1 MRSNRFQLKKKLFE
15 RTALLSLVLS
25 IVSCERATMT
35 TSSVEK
41 FDTNQE
47 ELDFFEDIERS
58 HVVCNN
64 DALHAFFLLTDKDDG
79 WQTYDERVAEAKRR
93 NWLPSSF
100 DEPSN
105 ESAEVG
111 WVASV
116 SCRISKI
123 RGGLSMQIIGPI
135 PRYAVRELTHMQILI
150 GKKETQSFS
159 GLEFVDFLTRL
170 SRMSDL
176 SGGSVLEK
184 LPVQATSQE
193 PSAKLLP
200 PTGRFE

>member
-1 MRSNRFQLKKKLFE
+1 
-15 RTALLSLVLS
+15 
-25 IVSCERATMT
+25 
-35 TSSVEK
+35 
-41 FDTNQE
+41 
-47 ELDFFEDIERS
+47 
-58 HVVCNN
+58 
-64 DALHAFFLLTDKDDG
+64 
-79 WQTYDERVAEAKRR
+79 
-93 NWLPSSF
+93 
-100 DEPSN
+100 
-105 ESAEVG
+105 
-111 WVASV
+111 
-116 SCRISKI
+116 
-123 RGGLSMQIIGPI
+123 MQIIGPI